1 MHQITRAFSRLPIRL
16 KLYGIVLLTCF
27 IALFLAA
34 SASFLIQ
41 KRLISS
47 QLKDEIG
54 TLAEVIIE
62 NSRAGLVFEDR
73 RALTDIL
80 LSLRAKKSIAVA
92 IIFDKDSE
100 IFANYQPVP
109 QDHTSLQLSEAA
121 DRPEGLHFYR
131 RHAELM
137 QPITLDGEVLGR
149 LYIEVD
155 LAEMRDNTIAVAA
168 LMGGVL
174 LCGLCLAMLLSSRP
188 LQKIITPI
196 TELSRLTRNISEE
209 KNYHVRAR
217 VQGDDELGRLATG
230 FNQMIEQIEK
240 RDSYLEEQVAERTR
254 NLELQAIDLQE
265 AKERAEA
272 ANRAKS
278 QFLANMSHEIR
289 TPMNAILGMTHL
301 AMQAKD
307 REQLQRFLATVKN
320 SADSLL
326 GILNDILDFSKIE
339 AGQMQLDLRPFN
351 LPELLENIVSTL
363 NVTAVE
369 KGLTLQVTIA
379 AELRR
384 CFVGDDL
391 RLRQILL
398 NLVGNAIKFTAEGGV
413 KVIVEPAAEG
423 EFGDRPGL
431 HFQVIDSGIGVDP
444 GKLEEIF
451 HSFQQADSSYSRSYG
466 GTGLGLAIS
475 RQLTLLMGG
484 RMWAESKVGHGST
497 FHFLLGLETTTETVP
512 AATPVDAEPLLHRLA
527 ILVVDDNE
535 VNRDVA
541 KMILESDHAVT
552 TAVNGRDALEKMVER
567 HFDLILMDVQMP
579 EMDGLTTTS
588 LIRSLEQGLPLQRP
602 LPADITAI
610 LREKLKRGHLKIVAM
625 TAHAMGGDREMC
637 LRAGMDNYITKPF
650 QPQQLQQLFR
660 SLQAADPAFGAVG
673 ARDIPQPAADST
685 FASRLS
691 AYLQATTN
699 LSPEQSERVLAA
711 VRTSIADNLSLA
723 AKGLDTGDL
732 TTLGRAAHTLKG
744 TLLQCG
750 LEELAA
756 KAEEIHYGTRKGSK
770 LDYPALFD
778 QLTEEIATLQI
789 VIETPQADLDDH
801 RQNGSQE
808 PHRAV
813 VTVPADS
820 LRKKR
825 VLLVDDEF
833 MLRDLLRMMLEQLGC
848 DTLQAGDSA
857 EAINLFEQHR
867 DSIALVI
874 CDLNMPG
881 ANGLDILA
889 TLRAE
894 NLELPFVLTS
904 GQIMSGNA
912 WVTAGTKPSAF
923 LEKPYTLST
932 IRALLEQFG
941 VTQNNQD
948 HATLASCKEQDQTSA
963 R

>member
-1 MHQITRAFSRLPIRL
+1 MNWISRTFYRLSIRL

-41 KRLISS
+41 KRLISN
-47 QLKDEIG
+47 QLKTEIG

-73 RALTDIL
+73 RALNDIL
-80 LSLRAKKSIAVA
+80 LSLRAKNSITAA
-92 IIFDKDSE
+92 IILDKTGKA
-100 IFANYQPVP
+100 FASYQPVS
-109 QDHTSLQLSEAA
+109 QDRGSHQLSEAN
-121 DRPEGLHFYR
+121 DRPNGLHFYR

-137 QPITLDGEVLGR
+137 QPIILDGEVLGR

-155 LAEMRDNTIAVAA
+155 LGEMRDNTIAVAA

-209 KNYHVRAR
+209 KNYHIRAG
-217 VQGDDELGRLATG
+217 VQGDDELGRLAAG
-230 FNQMIEQIEK
+230 FNEMIEQIEK

-301 AMQAKD
+301 AMQAKE
-307 REQLQRFLATVKN
+307 REQLLRFLATVKN

-339 AGQMQLDLRPFN
+339 SGQMQLDLRPFN

-363 NVTAVE
+363 NITAVE
-369 KGLTLQVTIA
+369 KGLSLQVTITT
-379 AELRR
+379 ELRR

-391 RLRQILL
+391 RIRQILL

-413 KVIVEPAAEG
+413 KVVVEPAAE
-423 EFGDRPGL
+423 EAFEDRTGL

-444 GKLEEIF
+444 EKLEEIF

-497 FHFLLGLETTTETVP
+497 FHFLVGLETTTEIAP
-512 AATPVDAEPLLHRLA
+512 AATPVDAEYILSRLA

-541 KMILESDHAVT
+541 KMILETDHAVT

-579 EMDGLTTTS
+579 EMDGLTTTL
-588 LIRSLEQGLPLQRP
+588 LIRSLEKDLPLHQP
-602 LPADITAI
+602 LATDIAAA
-610 LREKLKRGHLKIVAM
+610 LREKLAGGHVKIVAM

-637 LRAGMDNYITKPF
+637 LQAGMDSYITKPF

-660 SLQAADPAFGAVG
+660 TLQVTDPTFGTMG
-673 ARDIPQPAADST
+673 KRDLPQPAADSDLN
-685 FASRLS
+685 SRLR

-711 VRTSIADNLSLA
+711 VRNSIADNLALA
-723 AKGLDTGDL
+723 AQAMDTGDL

-750 LEELAA
+750 MEELAA
-756 KAEEIHYGTRKGSK
+756 KAEEIHHGIRKGSE

-778 QLTEEIATLQI
+778 HLKEELATLHI
-789 VIETPQADLDDH
+789 TIEKPQAYLDDH
-801 RQNGSQE
+801 RQNGGQE
-808 PHRAV
+808 PHRTIVA
-813 VTVPADS
+813 VPADS
-820 LRKKR
+820 LENNR
-825 VLLVDDEF
+825 VLIIDDEL
-833 MLRDLLRMMLEQLGC
+833 MLRDLLKIMLEQLGC
-848 DTLQAGDSA
+848 DTLEAGDSA
-857 EAINLFEQHR
+857 EAINLLKQHR

-889 TLRAE
+889 KLRAE
-894 NLELPFVLTS
+894 SLEPPFVLSS
-904 GQIMSGNA
+904 GQKMSETDWANA
-912 WVTAGTKPSAF
+912 DAKPSAF
-923 LEKPYTLST
+923 LEKPYNLST
-932 IRALLEQFG
+932 IRAILEQF
-941 VTQNNQD
+941 
-948 HATLASCKEQDQTSA
+948 
-963 R
+963 RII

>member
-1 MHQITRAFSRLPIRL
+1 MNRITRAFSRLPIRL

-27 IALFLAA
+27 IALFMAA

-73 RALTDIL
+73 KALTDIL
-80 LSLRAKKSIAVA
+80 LSLRAKNNITTAT
-92 IIFDKDSE
+92 IFDKDGE
-100 IFANYQPVP
+100 TFASYQPVP
-109 QDHTSLQLSEAA
+109 QDRGSPQLSEAA
-121 DRPEGLHFYR
+121 DRPFGLHFPR

-137 QPITLDGEVLGR
+137 QPIILDDEVLGR

-155 LAEMRDNTIAVAA
+155 LGEMRDNTIAVAA

-209 KNYHVRAR
+209 KNYHVRAS
-217 VQGDDELGRLATG
+217 VQGDDELGRLAAG
-230 FNQMIEQIEK
+230 FNEMIEQIEK

-326 GILNDILDFSKIE
+326 GVLNDILDFSKIE

-363 NVTAVE
+363 NITAVE
-369 KGLTLQVTIA
+369 KGLSLQVTIA
-379 AELRR
+379 AELPR

-398 NLVGNAIKFTAEGGV
+398 NLVGNAIKFTAKGQV
-413 KVIVEPAAEG
+413 QVVVEPATE
-423 EFGDRPGL
+423 EDFGDRPSL
-431 HFQVIDSGIGVDP
+431 HFQVIDSGIGIDP
-444 GKLEEIF
+444 GKLEEVF

-484 RMWAESKVGHGST
+484 RMWAESEVGHGST
-497 FHFLLGLETTTETVP
+497 FHFLLDLEP
-512 AATPVDAEPLLHRLA
+512 ATQPTPAVTAIDTEPLQCHLA

-541 KMILESDHAVT
+541 RMILETDHAVT
-552 TAVNGRDALEKMVER
+552 TAINGRDALEKVAER

-579 EMDGLTTTS
+579 EMDGLTTTE
-588 LIRSLEQGLPLQRP
+588 LIRSFEQGLSPQQPL
-602 LPADITAI
+602 ATDITSA
-610 LREKLKRGHLKIVAM
+610 LRERLQGGHLKIVAM

-637 LRAGMDNYITKPF
+637 LQAGMDSYITKPF
-650 QPQQLQQLFR
+650 QPRQLQQLFR
-660 SLQAADPAFGAVG
+660 SLQAADPAFGTIG
-673 ARDIPQPAADST
+673 KRDLPQPATDSRL
-685 FASRLS
+685 ASRMS

-711 VRTSIADNLSLA
+711 VRASIADNLALA

-732 TTLGRAAHTLKG
+732 TILGRAAHTLKG

-756 KAEEIHYGTRKGSK
+756 KAEEIHHGTRKGSEV
-770 LDYPALFD
+770 DYPALVD
-778 QLTEEIATLQI
+778 HLEEGLAVLIATG
-789 VIETPQADLDDH
+789 E
-801 RQNGSQE
+801 
-808 PHRAV
+808 
-813 VTVPADS
+813 
-820 LRKKR
+820 
-825 VLLVDDEF
+825 
-833 MLRDLLRMMLEQLGC
+833 
-848 DTLQAGDSA
+848 
-857 EAINLFEQHR
+857 
-867 DSIALVI
+867 
-874 CDLNMPG
+874 
-881 ANGLDILA
+881 
-889 TLRAE
+889 
-894 NLELPFVLTS
+894 
-904 GQIMSGNA
+904 
-912 WVTAGTKPSAF
+912 
-923 LEKPYTLST
+923 
-932 IRALLEQFG
+932 
-941 VTQNNQD
+941 
-948 HATLASCKEQDQTSA
+948 
-963 R
+963 